1 MPELPVLAMKKERRE
16 LVEFMSLPFRCEP
29 NYSQARMSFAKFV
42 SEMEA
47 STLLHSLS
55 MIKG

>member
-1 MPELPVLAMKKERRE
+1 MIELPVLAMKKERRE
-16 LVEFMSLPFRCEP
+16 LVELMSLPFRCEP
-29 NYSQARMSFAKFV
+29 NYSQTRMSFAKFV

-47 STLLHSLS
+47 PTLLHSLS